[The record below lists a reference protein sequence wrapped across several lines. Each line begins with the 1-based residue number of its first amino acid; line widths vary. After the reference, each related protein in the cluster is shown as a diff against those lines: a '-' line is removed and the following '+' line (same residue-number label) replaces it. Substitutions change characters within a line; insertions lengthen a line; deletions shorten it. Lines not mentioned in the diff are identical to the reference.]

1 MGFMEGQKQVDGL
14 SALIEEEKDERR
26 YPSIRKW
33 LVRRTEHRSSCDT

>member
-14 SALIEEEKDERR
+14 SALIEEKDERR
-26 YPSIRKW
+26 YLSIRKW